1 MKSEILENDD
11 VTCAGKSHNRTIV
24 ISWFGIIIGS
34 LNMHNDLFLSDVRQ
48 PEMDVLQSG
57 RDFDQIVLQIVSIR
71 VKTLSNT
78 NFVASRHML
87 MIFM

>member
-1 MKSEILENDD
+1 
-11 VTCAGKSHNRTIV
+11 
-24 ISWFGIIIGS
+24 
-34 LNMHNDLFLSDVRQ
+34 MHNDLFLSDVRQ